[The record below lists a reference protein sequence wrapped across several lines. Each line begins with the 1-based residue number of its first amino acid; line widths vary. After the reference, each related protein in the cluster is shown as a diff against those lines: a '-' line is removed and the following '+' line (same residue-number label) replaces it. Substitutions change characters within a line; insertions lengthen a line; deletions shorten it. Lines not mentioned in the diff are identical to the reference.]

1 MYSNIFSFMLDERT
15 KAKRVNNLVWCLTIS
30 DETQNSLMQ
39 IYSLKWCPA
48 SLEKSKDRFC
58 FCTQITR
65 QWGPQMASQLR
76 LIYTWESSVTWN
88 HFTSHKQKQSLA
100 NYLVNPV
107 NFSEAMRFQNAF
119 YLAWN
124 FDLTVCIYLRN
135 WIIRKSSPSPAWA
148 FPTIK

>member
-1 MYSNIFSFMLDERT
+1 MLDERT
-15 KAKRVNNLVWCLTIS
+15 KAKRVNNLIWCLTMS
-30 DETQNSLMQ
+30 DETQNHLMQ
-39 IYSLKWCPA
+39 IRSLKWCPA
-48 SLEKSKDRFC
+48 SLEKKQKIDSASV
-58 FCTQITR
+58 TQITR
-65 QWGPQMASQLR
+65 QWGPQMASQLC

-88 HFTSHKQKQSLA
+88 HFTSHKQKQSFA

-135 WIIRKSSPSPAWA
+135 CILRKSSPSPAWP